1 MATYGMVID
10 LLKCAGCGACGLACK
25 TGNNTQERRAG
36 QSYNWA
42 DYMIEVE
49 GKFPDVHYT
58 NYPVLC
64 NHCAKAPCVDAC
76 PVEPKAMYKSPEG
89 ITLHNDERC
98 IGCLACVD
106 ACPYSDDDLDLG
118 HSQYSVISYNVE
130 NEDVHPF
137 YMDESSLYEGTSSG
151 AEMVAVAGA
160 TPPHKNDYSH
170 PDYSPVR
177 KDAIVEK
184 CIFCDHRLKQGL
196 LPYCVDACPSEA
208 RIFGDLDDSD
218 SEISSLLKVHNST
231 RLQVE
236 KGTEPRVH
244 YINKF
249 KA

>member
-1 MATYGMVID
+1 MPTYGMVID
-10 LLKCAGCGACGLACK
+10 LLKCTGCGACGLACK
-25 TGNNTQERRAG
+25 AGNNTQDRHAG

-49 GKFPDVHYT
+49 GKFPNVLYT

-98 IGCLACVD
+98 IGCLACVE
-106 ACPYSDDDLDLG
+106 ACPYSVDDLESG
-118 HSQYSVISYNVE
+118 KSQYSVISYNVE

-137 YMDESSLYEGTSSG
+137 YTDGSSINKGTSSG
-151 AEMVAVAGA
+151 AEMTKVAGA
-160 TPPHKNDYSH
+160 LPPHKNDYSH
-170 PDYSPVR
+170 PDYEAVR
-177 KDAIVEK
+177 RGGIVEK
-184 CIFCDHRLKQGL
+184 CIFCEHRVKNDLM
-196 LPYCVDACPSEA
+196 PYCVDACPSGA
-208 RIFGDLDDSD
+208 RTFGDLSNPQ
-218 SEISSLLKVHNST
+218 SEISKLLVAHKSIRLKV
-231 RLQVE
+231 E
-236 KGTEPRVH
+236 AGTEPRVH